1 MNRHINIDTIE
12 VVDKEGRRSRY
23 LEQRNML
30 FIGCDSDEKI
40 HVEPDY
46 RVGEKVW
53 YVQATAQP
61 NYCLLVNMGV
71 DPIQFAPDSAEAGDS
86 QFRPQDTKQIVYGQT
101 IRANGCS
108 LTFHRKRISKSIEVD
123 LFLPAQELIRSHTK
137 ETPLEGIITL
147 HNKGEKTKVQF
158 QLEVKIEGL
167 PDKAYHLDS
176 PHPKLV
182 HVRERQVN
190 LYLYHPPNGLATAG
204 YYRIDVT
211 VKANEYPDQVA
222 ADFQQV
228 YVRPF
233 YDYQF
238 EIDIDN
244 KLRCQAT
251 GDGESE

>member
-1 MNRHINIDTIE
+1 MNRNINIDTVEI
-12 VVDKEGRRSRY
+12 VDKEGRRSRY

-30 FIGCDSDEKI
+30 FIGCDSGEKI
-40 HVEPDY
+40 VVEFDY
-46 RVGEKVW
+46 KVGEKVW
-53 YVQATAQP
+53 HVQATAQP
-61 NYCLLVNMGV
+61 NYCLLINMGD
-71 DPIQFAPDSAEAGDS
+71 DPIQFIPDSAEAGVS

-108 LTFHRKRISKSIEVD
+108 LTFHRKRISKFIAVD
-123 LFLPAQELIRSHTK
+123 LFLPEQELSKSHTK
-137 ETPLEGIITL
+137 DTPLEGIITL

-158 QLEVKIEGL
+158 QLEVKVEGL

-190 LYLYHPPNGLATAG
+190 LYLYHPPNRLAAAG
-204 YYRIDVT
+204 YYRVDVY

-222 ADFQQV
+222 ADFQQI
-228 YVRPF
+228 YVSPF
-233 YDYQF
+233 YDYQL
-238 EIDIDN
+238 EIDN